1 MVKFFP
7 ERADI
12 SLMKPPPTEGE
23 RFLLDFL
30 AKYLGKLDGEFEV
43 FFQAHWD
50 GSFPDVVVMRKNHG
64 ILIIEVKDWN
74 LSSYKLEDA
83 NTWIVNS
90 SDQKIKSPIAQVK
103 YYKDLFYNTY
113 SRTLAEKNLRDNKMY
128 SLVQAAVFFYGAT
141 EEQVKNF
148 FGILGA
154 DKHSLKYNYILLLTR
169 DQLERDALKN
179 FWELNFLLGGKE
191 SSFFTDDIYNELCRV
206 LKPSEHSLT
215 KIFFPETLDD
225 KQKHLA
231 KSAAGLSKEFKRQL
245 RAPAGSGKTTVLAF
259 RAVDAYRKTNAP
271 VLILTYNITLC
282 NYIRDC
288 ISQALNSLPN
298 IQGRKGRVM
307 RNFRIN
313 HFHGFIRSYRNENH
327 QFDIVKYDEN
337 GREVDTYELTATPQ
351 KFQTIF
357 VDETQDFERY
367 WMETIVSLLTPT
379 GELVFFGDWDQDIY
393 EVRQKDAV
401 PTGKAGVLRLNDGS
415 YRLRSKIFN
424 LAHEF
429 QAKFLKNGDG
439 ELTAAKTRSKPATL
453 FADDVGDSTTV
464 QYHYF
469 DSFDAEAIV
478 DIFADALKEFAPPND
493 DICILSQVIRNVRPV
508 EEILRDKGYKTITTF
523 EKQSDWQAYHDTD
536 DAWKIEDIRQAAKYN
551 FRMESGKIKLATI
564 QSYKGW
570 GIHTEIL
577 IIGNDFNNAGDD
589 KKFLN
594 AEMVYTGITRA
605 KKNLVIINIGDR
617 QYDEFFRSAT
627 EDKIKLSKQKFDAA
641 RELYKRNDY
650 NGAIKLL
657 DAAIQLNP
665 NYATAYY
672 NRGLAYFKQQ
682 QYQRAIQD
690 FDAAIQ
696 LNPNYAATFNNRGN
710 AYQNLKQY
718 QRAIQD
724 YDAAIQ
730 LNPNLS
736 QAYYNRGA
744 AYKNLGEYH
753 KAIADFQKYAELNPT
768 DAATAYKKLGECYQ
782 MLATR

>member
-23 RFLLDFL
+23 QFLLDFL
-30 AKYLGKLDGEFEV
+30 AEYLGKLDGEFEV

-90 SDQKIKSPIAQVK
+90 SGQRIKSPIAQVK
-103 YYKDLFYNTY
+103 YYKDLFYDTY
-113 SRTLAEKNLRDNKMY
+113 SRTLAEENLRDSKAY

-141 EEQVKNF
+141 TEQVKNF

-154 DKHSLKYNYILLLTR
+154 DGHSLKYNYILLLTR
-169 DQLERDALKN
+169 DQLERDALRN
-179 FWELNFLLGGKE
+179 FNELNFLLGAGE
-191 SSFFTDDIYNELCRV
+191 SKYFKDDVYDELCRV
-206 LKPSEHSLT
+206 LKPSDHSLT
-215 KIFFPETLDD
+215 KIFFPESLSPA
-225 KQKHLA
+225 QKRLA
-231 KSAAGLSKEFKRQL
+231 QCAAGSGKKYIRQL

-271 VLILTYNITLC
+271 VLILTFNITLC

-288 ISQALNSLPN
+288 LSQALNSLPN
-298 IQGRKGRVM
+298 IQGRKSFIMKNYFSVV
-307 RNFRIN
+307 
-313 HFHGFIRSYRNENH
+313 HFHKCIRDYRAKH
-327 QFDIVKYDEN
+327 DQFDIVKTDET

-367 WMETIVSLLTPT
+367 WMETIVRLLAPT

-401 PTGKAGVLRLNDGS
+401 PTGRAGVLRLNDGS

-429 QAKFLKNGDG
+429 QAKFLPNSDNK
-439 ELTAAKTRSKPATL
+439 LTAAKTRSKPATL
-453 FADDVGDSTTV
+453 FADDAGDSTTV

-478 DIFADALKEFAPPND
+478 DIFADALKKFAPPND
-493 DICILSQVIRNVRPV
+493 DICILSQVIKNVRPV
-508 EEILRDKGYKTITTF
+508 DKILRDKGHKTITTF
-523 EKQSDWQAYHDTD
+523 EHEEDWQDYHDTAN
-536 DAWKIEDIRQAAKYN
+536 AWKIDKIRQAAKYN
-551 FRMESGKIKLATI
+551 FRMESGKFKLATI
-564 QSYKGW
+564 HSYKGW
-570 GIHTEIL
+570 GIHTAIL
-577 IIGNDFNNAGDD
+577 IIGNDNSVNAE

-605 KKNLVIINIGDR
+605 KKNLIVINIGDSD
-617 QYDEFFRSAT
+617 YDEFFHMAT
-627 EDKIKLSKQKFDAA
+627 EDKVTLSKQKIDEAFELFKQRDFD
-641 RELYKRNDY
+641 
-650 NGAIKLL
+650 GAIE
-657 DAAIQLNP
+657 
-665 NYATAYY
+665 
-672 NRGLAYFKQQ
+672 LA
-682 QYQRAIQD
+682 D
-690 FDAAIQ
+690 EAIQ
-696 LNPNYAATFNNRGN
+696 LNPNYAAAYNSRGGF
-710 AYQNLKQY
+710 YYFLKQY
-718 QRAIQD
+718 ERAIQD
-724 YDAAIQ
+724 FDKSIA
-730 LNPNLS
+730 LNPKLAG
-736 QAYYNRGA
+736 AYYNRGA